1 MSYVTAVGLLAIDVR
16 DGTSLLL
23 IHHLEGAF
31 SARAWTKSDIDPR
44 CPDWACLANIRLR
57 QTPISGFCQ
66 DSCARVRHIT
76 CSQPNEQSN

>member
-23 IHHLEGAF
+23 IHHLGGAF

-44 CPDWACLANIRLR
+44 CPDWACIPNIRLKTDPHQRFLPRLMR
-57 QTPISGFCQ
+57 QS
-66 DSCARVRHIT
+66 
-76 CSQPNEQSN
+76 

>member
-44 CPDWACLANIRLR
+44 CPELGVPR
-57 QTPISGFCQ
+57 
-66 DSCARVRHIT
+66 
-76 CSQPNEQSN
+76 